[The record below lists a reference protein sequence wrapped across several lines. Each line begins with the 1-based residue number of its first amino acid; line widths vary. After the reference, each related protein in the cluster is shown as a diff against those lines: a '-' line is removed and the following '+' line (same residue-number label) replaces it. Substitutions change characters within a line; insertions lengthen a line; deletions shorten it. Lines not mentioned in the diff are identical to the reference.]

1 MHRIYE
7 LKEKAIKELAKYGE
21 KDQLTID
28 DFQCAD
34 MLAHLAKNLC
44 KVIEAYEE
52 EEEEYSEAYGGG
64 GSYGG
69 RVNFRGNTSMAGGR
83 GGSMAGGSMAR
94 GGSYARGRGRG
105 ARRDSMGRYSSEGDI
120 RQDIEAAMQEAPNEM
135 VRQKLMEALNAM
147 NSMGGSMAG
156 GGSNY

>member
-7 LKEKAIKELAKYGE
+7 LKEKAVKELAKYGE
-21 KDQLTID
+21 KDHLDINDYQV
-28 DFQCAD
+28 AD

-52 EEEEYSEAYGGG
+52 EEEEYSEGSYAG

-69 RVNFRGNTSMAGGR
+69 RVNFRGNTSMAR
-83 GGSMAGGSMAR
+83 GGSSMAGGSMAR
-94 GGSYARGRGRG
+94 GSYARGRGRG

-156 GGSNY
+156 GGNY

>member
-21 KDQLTID
+21 KEHLDVND
-28 DFQCAD
+28 YQCAD

-64 GSYGG
+64 SYGG

-83 GGSMAGGSMAR
+83 GGSMAR

-156 GGSNY
+156 GGNY

>member
-7 LKEKAIKELAKYGE
+7 LKEKAVKELAKYGE
-21 KDQLTID
+21 KDHLDINDYQV
-28 DFQCAD
+28 AD

-52 EEEEYSEAYGGG
+52 EEEEYSEGSYAG

-69 RVNFRGNTSMAGGR
+69 RVNFRGNTSMAR
-83 GGSMAGGSMAR
+83 GGSSMAR
-94 GGSYARGRGRG
+94 GSYARGRGRG

-156 GGSNY
+156 GNY